1 MEIVT
6 PHLKSVLKNYQH
18 SATKSLHGPGMSM
31 TPCKKEMSSPEI
43 KEEDF
48 TTSLPFPI
56 QQLPILTTPDT
67 SRSERTETILEG
79 ETISC
84 FVVGGEKRLCLPQVL
99 NSVLREFT
107 LQQINQECDI
117 LQIYCSRCTPEQLN
131 ELKSCGILPHS
142 APSCGLIT
150 KTDAERLCSNL
161 LHSLSAP
168 SARPLKGALSFKV
181 YHECFGKCT
190 GLCTPE
196 LYTDRYARC
205 IECVDC
211 QGMYSPQQF
220 VCHAHRDLENRTCH
234 WGFDSNN
241 WRSYLYVFK
250 EQEPESEKLSKLLDV
265 LKERFDAGA
274 NLPPPPHQTGIDIFT
289 NNNYK
294 RKQVWQLFELVFVV
308 EVCPLVTLYTVA

>member
-18 SATKSLHGPGMSM
+18 SATKSLHGPGLSL
-31 TPCKKEMSSPEI
+31 TCKKEITSPDL
-43 KEEDF
+43 KEELDF
-48 TTSLPFPI
+48 VQPTTLPFPI

-79 ETISC
+79 ESISC

-131 ELKSCGILPHS
+131 ELKSTGILPHS

-150 KTDAERLCSNL
+150 KTDAERLCSAL
-161 LHSLSAP
+161 LHSTIIPCPKLH
-168 SARPLKGALSFKV
+168 KGTLSFKV

-196 LYTDRYARC
+196 LYSDRYSRC
-205 IECVDC
+205 IECLEC
-211 QGMYSPQQF
+211 QGMYAPQQF

-241 WRSYLYVFK
+241 WRNYLYVFN
-250 EQEPESEKLSKLLDV
+250 EQEPESEKLSKVLDV
-265 LKERFDAGA
+265 LKERFDAGV
-274 NLPPPPHQTGIDIFT
+274 NLPPPTAHHVGLEVAA
-289 NNNYK
+289 NNNHK
-294 RKQVWQLFELVFVV
+294 RKQVCFSNNIFYL
-308 EVCPLVTLYTVA
+308 